1 MRARVLRLL
10 RSRIAVMLAVAM
22 AVVLVLGSLL
32 PAVSAEQSW
41 RVIRSRGTLRV
52 GTDPSWQPFSF
63 YGAAGWEGLDA
74 DLAAALA
81 ARMGLRVEPIPV
93 GFDGR
98 YDALN
103 TGLVDVAISAVVAD
117 PAQTQTAAFSVTY
130 ADVGPRLIVPVAAQF
145 ARADDLAGK
154 RLGAARGSA
163 ADRAAHYWQR
173 RLAAVDLIPFD
184 DDATALQALRN
195 GSIDAALIDGVEAMR
210 IGCPPTGNGGGHAAD
225 WLCIAI
231 APNPY
236 VVAMRASDTHMLAEV
251 DAALRAFIADGTIE
265 RLRAKWV
272 E

>member
-1 MRARVLRLL
+1 MT
-10 RSRIAVMLAVAM
+10 VMLALAIA
-22 AVVLVLGSLL
+22 AVFVLRGVL
-32 PAVSAEQSW
+32 PAVTAEQSW
-41 RVIRSRGTLRV
+41 RAVRSRGTLRV

-63 YGAAGWEGLDA
+63 YGASGWEGFDA

-81 ARMGLRVEPIPV
+81 ARLGLRLEPIPV

-117 PAQTQTAAFSVTY
+117 PAQTAGFSVAY
-130 ADVGPRLIVPVAAQF
+130 ADVGSRLIVPVAAQF
-145 ARADDLAGK
+145 ARAEDLAGK
-154 RLGAARGSA
+154 RLGVARGSA
-163 ADRAAHYWQR
+163 ADRAARYWQR
-173 RLAAVDLIPFD
+173 RLAAVDLNLFD
-184 DDATALQALRN
+184 DDAAVLQALRN
-195 GSIDAALIDGVEAMR
+195 GAIDAALIDGVEAMR
-210 IGCPPTGNGGGHAAD
+210 LGCPTTGDAGGHAAD
-225 WLCIAI
+225 WLCVAI

-236 VVAMRASDTHMLAEV
+236 VVAMRASDTRMQTEV